1 MWREWGC
8 DDGRLDGIG
17 VCRGETKGL
26 ATPLLVDRSW
36 RNCVVVVALLFDERQ
51 PGEGGTTSGVS
62 RGEIG
67 VKLKFR
73 RRVFGLGGTPP
84 FAAATAPLPWCSDR
98 AEGVSKRTLRLSSN
112 PPEAAALFFL
122 AKK

>member
-1 MWREWGC
+1 M
-8 DDGRLDGIG
+8 
-17 VCRGETKGL
+17 
-26 ATPLLVDRSW
+26 
-36 RNCVVVVALLFDERQ
+36 ALLDDRQ

-84 FAAATAPLPWCSDR
+84 FAPTEPLPLLPNPVCCPER
-98 AEGVSKRTLRLSSN
+98 AEGVSKRTLRLSSK
-112 PPEAAALFFL
+112 PPETSVFFL
-122 AKK
+122 ATK